1 MRVMGTQVSLF
12 AGALVLL
19 TAGTVGLR
27 RRSLTPARALR
38 VLGVAVAVAV
48 LAYLGSRFP
57 TTLYVVGI
65 VGPLTIAGVLMGV
78 AIVTARER
86 RIP

>member
-1 MRVMGTQVSLF
+1 MGTQVSLF

-19 TAGTVGLR
+19 TAGAVGLR
-27 RRSLTPARALR
+27 RRSLTPGRAVR
-38 VLGVAVAVAV
+38 VLGVAVAVAF
-48 LAYLGSRFP
+48 LAFLGSRFP

-86 RIP
+86 RIR

>member
-1 MRVMGTQVSLF
+1 M
-12 AGALVLL
+12 
-19 TAGTVGLR
+19 
-27 RRSLTPARALR
+27 
-38 VLGVAVAVAV
+38 LGVAVAVAV